1 MIILAVSVL
10 VVVVA
15 RATYTPANKL
25 ILSFAINI
33 KKLSSL
39 YFANRSGNDGESLW

>member
-10 VVVVA
+10 VVVA

-25 ILSFAINI
+25 VLSFALNI